1 MLCKSNISTFF
12 RNLSC
17 VGNESLS
24 DTVSVDDILITSV
37 LDTSPVT
44 SSSCFDPSSSS
55 AKSST
60 FTVLSANKIFENRC
74 PHSDPQ
80 TKDQKLITGND
91 QKITFKMIR
100 QPNMMGFN
108 FYRQLSLYS
117 FHRQAVWIKETLK
130 AKRGRI
136 SFANV
141 RQKVLTNW
149 IMTLS

>member
-1 MLCKSNISTFF
+1 MLFKTNISTFF

-74 PHSDPQ
+74 PYSDPQ

-91 QKITFKMIR
+91 QKIMFKMIR
-100 QPNMMGFN
+100 QPNVMGVN
-108 FYRQLSLYS
+108 FYRQLSL
-117 FHRQAVWIKETLK
+117 FHFIDRLFGEKQLEKPKEEESVLQMCG
-130 AKRGRI
+130 KRC
-136 SFANV
+136 
-141 RQKVLTNW
+141 
-149 IMTLS
+149 